1 MDACTRK
8 CPHRGL
14 GLSGWHGSNHRI
26 GAEPQSMTR
35 LKSNSGSKEEGS
47 GPSIACSA
55 SALPTISQTETMA
68 SSEYPRFSDLPLQ
81 KDGPHG
87 NAWGLWGSDDQLGTL
102 NLLTDDVIAKAA
114 TENILTGQRISL
126 KWVNRCTISKLSLT
140 KTLQLVHDWG
150 LESPVRAQATGASH
164 DQ

>member
-1 MDACTRK
+1 MYPKVLSPRSRLEWLAWLESSDRRRAAVHDSSKIQQRFK
-8 CPHRGL
+8 RRGVWAFD
-14 GLSGWHGSNHRI
+14 GL
-26 GAEPQSMTR
+26 P
-35 LKSNSGSKEEGS
+35 
-47 GPSIACSA
+47 
-55 SALPTISQTETMA
+55 ALPTISQTETMA
-68 SSEYPRFSDLPLQ
+68 SNDYPKFSDLPLQ

-114 TENILTGQRISL
+114 AENILTGQRISL

-150 LESPVRAQATGASH
+150 LESSVRAQATGASH